1 MHLRRN
7 DEELRGRKL
16 SRIWQMNAPQ
26 GAETVGGSFWMMM
39 D

>member
-16 SRIWQMNAPQ
+16 SRICQMNALQ
-26 GAETVGGSFWMMM
+26 GAETFGGSFWMRI